1 MCGDCTQHEFDVP
14 ENVPGSWLEDVPET
28 VRRALAEYREL
39 LAAHGPTWGEDPIH
53 YVRQLE
59 VAPFVPDEREFF
71 VAWFLKA
78 VERAEGPAGPQIE
91 AALNAVDMHEMLRD
105 VLDGDL
111 PDNLA
116 ALRLAPGGVRVE
128 ARPRPVFARRQ
139 RHSTTLL
146 LDSSRDEIVRVE
158 IDGAVHDLKPH
169 GARLVPIASD
179 SRIVVDDADVPLG
192 GLTREVPAARLR
204 VRAGLP
210 CRWTVVGDDGHGWYP
225 PDAPDR
231 HDAHGRPYFHGDDLL
246 LDVPAEPL
254 TVRVTRGAE
263 YEIVEIRVHPAA
275 GEELTVELT
284 PRRRYDAAARG
295 WYGGDM
301 HVHMNWA
308 GNSVGTPEQAAAVQ
322 QGEDLHVLNLVAGNV
337 STVRVYDREALEH
350 WAGRD
355 APWSTPSHIAR
366 FGVEY
371 RNDLLGHLYAFGME
385 TPPELYHTG
394 FLGTDDWPPNAEG
407 IRRLAALGAVLGYS
421 HPFHV
426 PVGEDGPPSEVLSDG
441 RNCSAREIVAD
452 AALGLVHSLDVLN
465 HSDIHTTARV
475 YRRLIG
481 AGNRLAVTAG
491 TDTQISFTRRG
502 NQSSPP
508 GWERVYARVEG
519 GLTAASFAEAIRRGR
534 TFATTGPWLELDVDG
549 HGPGDTV
556 DLPATGEAVTV
567 TVRSIG
573 EEVGTVRLLTA
584 DGVLAEGPPDE
595 LSVRLAVPEPT
606 YVIAV
611 AEGPP
616 HARSMH
622 RAGVYA
628 QTSPVY
634 LHVGGRHVAHEDDV
648 RWCLEYL
655 DGLENMIRTR
665 ARLSDARQL
674 ADHVNLLE
682 AARAV
687 YRARLG

>member
-1 MCGDCTQHEFDVP
+1 
-14 ENVPGSWLEDVPET
+14 
-28 VRRALAEYREL
+28 
-39 LAAHGPTWGEDPIH
+39 
-53 YVRQLE
+53 
-59 VAPFVPDEREFF
+59 
-71 VAWFLKA
+71 
-78 VERAEGPAGPQIE
+78 
-91 AALNAVDMHEMLRD
+91 
-105 VLDGDL
+105 
-111 PDNLA
+111 DNLA
-116 ALRLAPGGVRVE
+116 ALRLTPGGARVD
-128 ARPRPVFARRQ
+128 ARPRPVFAGRP
-139 RHSTTLL
+139 RHATTLL
-146 LDSSRDEIVRVE
+146 LDSARDEKARVE
-158 IDGAVHDLKPH
+158 IDGAVHDLEPR
-169 GARLVPIASD
+169 GARLVPVTAGSVV
-179 SRIVVDDADVPLG
+179 VVDGAAVPLD
-192 GLTREVPAARLR
+192 GLTRETAVARLR
-204 VRAGLP
+204 VRAGMP

-231 HDAHGRPYFHGDDLL
+231 HDAHAQPYFHGDDLV

-263 YEIVEIRVHPAA
+263 YETAETRVRPKS

-284 PRRRYDAAARG
+284 PRRRYDAPARG

-308 GNSVGTPEQAAAVQ
+308 GNSVGTPEQAAAIQ

-355 APWSTPSHIAR
+355 APWSTPGHLAR

-371 RNDLLGHLYAFGME
+371 RNDLLGHLYAFGMQS
-385 TPPELYHTG
+385 PPDLFHTG

-407 IRRLAALGAVLGYS
+407 IRRLVALGATVGYS

-426 PVGEDGPPSEVLSDG
+426 PVGEDGAPSEALSDG

-465 HSDIHTTARV
+465 HSDVHATARV
-475 YRRLIG
+475 YRRLVG

-491 TDTQISFTRRG
+491 SDTQISFTRRG

-508 GWERVYARVEG
+508 GWERVYARVDGE
-519 GLTAASFAEAIRRGR
+519 LTAASFADAIRHGR

-549 HGPGDTV
+549 HGPGDTL
-556 DLPATGEAVTV
+556 DLPAPGATVTV
-567 TVRSIG
+567 TVRTVG
-573 EEVGTVRLLTA
+573 EEVETVWLLTA

-595 LSVRLAVPEPT
+595 LTVRLPVTGPT

-611 AEGPP
+611 ATGPA
-616 HARSMH
+616 HVRSMH
-622 RAGVYA
+622 HDGVYA

-634 LHVGGRHVAHEDDV
+634 LDVAGRHVAREDDV
-648 RWCLEYL
+648 RWCLDYL
-655 DGLENMIRTR
+655 DGFERMIRDR
-665 ARLSDARQL
+665 ARLSDESRL
-674 ADHVNLLE
+674 ADHLDLIE

-687 YRARLG
+687 YRSRLA

>member
-1 MCGDCTQHEFDVP
+1 MCGDCTRDALDVP
-14 ENVPGSWLEDVPET
+14 EP
-28 VRRALAEYREL
+28 VRRALEEYRAL

-59 VAPFVPDEREFF
+59 VAPFVLDERDFF

-78 VERAEGPAGPQIE
+78 VENAEGSTGPHIE

-105 VLDGDL
+105 VLAGEL

-116 ALRLAPGGVRVE
+116 ALRLTPDGARAE
-128 ARPRPVFARRQ
+128 ARPRPVFAG
-139 RHSTTLL
+139 HAPYASTLL
-146 LDSSRDEIVRVE
+146 LDSSRDENVRVE
-158 IDGAVHDLKPH
+158 IDGTVHDLKPH
-169 GARLVPIASD
+169 AARLVPITSG
-179 SRIVVDDADVPLG
+179 SSVVVDDVAVPLDA
-192 GLTREVPAARLR
+192 LTREVPAARLR
-204 VRAGLP
+204 VRAGMP

-231 HDAHGRPYFHGDDLL
+231 HDAHAQPYFHGDDLV

-263 YEIVEIRVHPAA
+263 YEIAEIRVHPAPD
-275 GEELTVELT
+275 EDLTVELT
-284 PRRRYDAAARG
+284 PRRRYDATARG

-308 GNSVGTPEQAAAVQ
+308 GDSVGTPEQAAALQ
-322 QGEDLHVLNLVAGNV
+322 RGEDLHVLNLVAGNV

-355 APWSTPSHIAR
+355 APWSAPGHLAR

-385 TPPELYHTG
+385 SPPDLFHTG
-394 FLGTDDWPPNAEG
+394 FLGTDDWPANAEG
-407 IRRLAALGAVLGYS
+407 IRRLAALGAIVGYS
-421 HPFHV
+421 HPFHN
-426 PVGEDGPPSEVLSDG
+426 PVNEDGSPSEALSDG

-465 HSDIHTTARV
+465 HSDVHATARV

-491 TDTQISFTRRG
+491 SDTQISFTRRG

-508 GWERVYARVEG
+508 GWERVYARVDGE
-519 GLTAASFAEAIRRGR
+519 LTAASFADAIRRGR

-549 HGPGDTV
+549 QGPGGTL
-556 DLPATGEAVTV
+556 DLPASGGSVTA
-567 TVRSIG
+567 TVRSVG
-573 EEVGTVRLLTA
+573 EEVETLWLLTA
-584 DGVLAEGPPDE
+584 DGVVAEGPPDE
-595 LSVRLAVPEPT
+595 LTLRIDVDGPT

-611 AEGPP
+611 ATGPE
-616 HARSMH
+616 HVRSMH
-622 RAGVYA
+622 RAGVFA

-634 LHVGGRHVAHEDDV
+634 LDVAGRRVAREDDV
-648 RWCLEYL
+648 RWCLDYL
-655 DGLENMIRTR
+655 DGFEKMIRTR
-665 ARLSDARQL
+665 ARLSEDRQL
-674 ADHVNLLE
+674 TDHLDLIE

-687 YRARLG
+687 YRARLTRPTPAR